1 MTELLNSVIIFV
13 QGLGQWGV
21 ILASI
26 LLFFE
31 SIVPMIPLLVFVT
44 IEYML
49 LGPVLGFIVSWVF
62 TVLGCVASYL
72 IFRNGFGDKFDNLTE
87 NKELIRKYKR
97 MFRHIS
103 TGKLILIVA
112 FPFTPAF
119 VVNIAAGLVKM
130 DFKKYLIALLFGKIS
145 LVIYSAYVGT
155 SVVESINN
163 PIILVKIVAL
173 IGGVYL
179 LYLVAKKIFKIG

>member
-1 MTELLNSVIIFV
+1 MIELLNSVVIFV

-21 ILASI
+21 IIASI
-26 LLFFE
+26 LLFLE

-87 NKELIRKYKR
+87 NKE
-97 MFRHIS
+97 
-103 TGKLILIVA
+103 
-112 FPFTPAF
+112 
-119 VVNIAAGLVKM
+119 
-130 DFKKYLIALLFGKIS
+130 
-145 LVIYSAYVGT
+145 
-155 SVVESINN
+155 SI
-163 PIILVKIVAL
+163 
-173 IGGVYL
+173 
-179 LYLVAKKIFKIG
+179 

>member
-1 MTELLNSVIIFV
+1 MLIHYS
-13 QGLGQWGV
+13 
-21 ILASI
+21 
-26 LLFFE
+26 
-31 SIVPMIPLLVFVT
+31 IPLLVFVT

-49 LGPVLGFIVSWVF
+49 LGPVLGFLVSWVF

-87 NKELIRKYKR
+87 NKELIKKYKQ

-103 TGKLILIVA
+103 TGKLLLIVA

-130 DFKKYLIALLFGKIS
+130 DFKKYLTALLFGKIS

-163 PIILVKIVAL
+163 PIILVKIIVL
-173 IGGVYL
+173 IGLVYL
-179 LYLVAKKIFKIG
+179 LYLVTKKILKIG